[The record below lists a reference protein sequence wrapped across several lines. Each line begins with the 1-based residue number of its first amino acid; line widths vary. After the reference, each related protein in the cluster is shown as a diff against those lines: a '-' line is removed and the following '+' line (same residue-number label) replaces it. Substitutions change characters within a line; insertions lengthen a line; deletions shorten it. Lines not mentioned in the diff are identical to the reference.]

1 MKPALSLTA
10 CAIFCLAA
18 SFIQPT
24 SFVPDDY
31 QLVFKEDFE
40 DKNALKR
47 FEMTDPSAWKITKKD
62 DNRFLDLFGA
72 SDYEPRVRSP
82 RNIAMIAEQSFGS
95 FVLEADVM
103 QTGREYGHRDMCFF
117 FGMKDASNFY
127 YTHLATS
134 PDPHAHNI
142 FLVNDEPRVAI
153 AGEIAEGIDWGETNQ
168 WHKLKIERSV
178 QDGSIKVY
186 FNDMSNPIME
196 ATDTHFDTGHIGFG
210 SFNDTGRI
218 DNIKIWAPKEE
229 ADDHGFFA
237 QGQAQAKKQ

>member
-1 MKPALSLTA
+1 MKFALILTTGVA
-10 CAIFCLAA
+10 FCLVA
-18 SFIQPT
+18 SFVQPT
-24 SFVPDDY
+24 APVPDDY

-40 DKNALKR
+40 NKNALKR

-72 SDYEPRVRSP
+72 SDYEPQVRSP
-82 RNIAMIAEQSFGS
+82 RNIAMIADQTFGS

-127 YTHLATS
+127 YTHLATT

-153 AGEIAEGIDWGETNQ
+153 AGEIAKGIDWGETNQ

-178 QDGSIKVY
+178 EDGSIKIY
-186 FNDMSNPIME
+186 FDDMNKPILE

-210 SFNDTGRI
+210 SFDDTGRV
-218 DNIKIWAPKEE
+218 DNIKIWAPKEKKNNT
-229 ADDHGFFA
+229 GFFA
-237 QGQAQAKKQ
+237 QGQVKR

>member
-1 MKPALSLTA
+1 MKFALTLIA

-18 SFIQPT
+18 SFVQPPF
-24 SFVPDDY
+24 FVPDDY

-47 FEMTDPSAWKITKKD
+47 FEMTDPSAWKITKRD

-82 RNIAMIAEQSFGS
+82 RNIAIIADQTFGS

-178 QDGSIKVY
+178 KDGSIKIY
-186 FNDMSNPIME
+186 FDDMSRPIME
-196 ATDTHFDTGHIGFG
+196 ATDTHFEMGHIGFG
-210 SFNDTGRI
+210 SFDDTGRV

-229 ADDHGFFA
+229 TDDSGFFA
-237 QGQAQAKKQ
+237 QGQAKK